1 MPLVF
6 TLPCIPTRGLPLP
19 SHLKQERASDSVYR
33 SSRSFPPNRH
43 NWLHQFPS
51 PFSTVPSL
59 LKLSPSIE
67 TGSLLYQRSSLNP
80 IPPLVLIFPP
90 FSKWVLNEPS
100 IFVALLV
107 FKLPSL
113 LFLSHVCQLCQRTN
127 HRAHFIFT
135 SSASLF
141 LWPLIDYFLV
151 LGWLPVG
158 SHADSFLSVTS
169 EFHQRSRLSWR
180 YFFRKHSCQR

>member
-1 MPLVF
+1 MDSLPLVF

-19 SHLKQERASDSVYR
+19 SHLQQERASDSVYR
-33 SSRSFPPNRH
+33 SSRSFPPNCH

-107 FKLPSL
+107 FKLPSS

-135 SSASLF
+135 SSAKLSFPLASNRLFFGTWLATCRLPCRLFSL
-141 LWPLIDYFLV
+141 
-151 LGWLPVG
+151 
-158 SHADSFLSVTS
+158 
-169 EFHQRSRLSWR
+169 RN
-180 YFFRKHSCQR
+180 FRVSSKK